1 MRIRLLILLLALSF
15 SSSVAGLSGNFQ
27 AKPEWKYVVTSEDD
41 RNTWKTYYDAAN
53 IERQP
58 KNIVRVWLK
67 QMPVTRTDA
76 EMQRIINSII
86 ENRKANEMSTKG
98 YEKFAYSLM
107 LVEFDC
113 AGRRGRSIAIKD
125 VDQAEKPLSSDTR
138 EDAPFAPVVED
149 SVSEV
154 IMEAA
159 CK

>member
-1 MRIRLLILLLALSF
+1 MKLTLLTLSLLLSLATLPRT
-15 SSSVAGLSGNFQ
+15 FQ
-27 AKPEWKYVVTSEDD
+27 TKPDWKYVITSEDD
-41 RNTWKTYYDAAN
+41 RDTWKTYYDAAN

-67 QMPVTRTDA
+67 QVPVTTSDA
-76 EMQRIINSII
+76 EMQHIINAII
-86 ENRKANEMSTKG
+86 ENRRVNEMSTKG

-138 EDAPFAPVVED
+138 DDAPFAPVVEH